1 MKATYLKPT
10 TEEFILSSSV
20 IMIGASDGNGNKLVE
35 DGGGTSEGGI
45 SEGDAR
51 RHRSV
56 WDDGMEEE
64 EEQW

>member
-10 TEEFILSSSV
+10 LEEILLSSQA
-20 IMIGASDGNGNKLVE
+20 IMISASGDGTKLVE
-35 DGGGTSEGGI
+35 DGGGTNEGGI
-45 SEGDAR
+45 TEGDAR

-56 WDDGMEEE
+56 WDDEELEE